1 MLVCQPEL
9 WKQMFVVRTGLDG
22 LALAPGGVAR
32 ERSERELGESGLP
45 PGVV

>member
-1 MLVCQPEL
+1 
-9 WKQMFVVRTGLDG
+9 MFVVRTGLDG

-45 PGVV
+45 SGVV